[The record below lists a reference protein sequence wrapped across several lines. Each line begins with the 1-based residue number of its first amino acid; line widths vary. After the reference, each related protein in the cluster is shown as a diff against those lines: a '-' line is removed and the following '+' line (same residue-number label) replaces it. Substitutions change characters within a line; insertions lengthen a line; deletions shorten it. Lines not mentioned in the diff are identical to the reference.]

1 MTTQTLR
8 RRYGRA
14 VDPRN
19 VAAGI
24 DFHLD
29 EISAWRSGDRGTLGG
44 PSTGAGYAGRMLDAI
59 KRHEEA
65 LVLLGHE
72 PTIDYV
78 RLHGWADGQRG
89 PARIP
94 SRRFSV

>member
-1 MTTQTLR
+1 
-8 RRYGRA
+8 
-14 VDPRN
+14 
-19 VAAGI
+19 
-24 DFHLD
+24 
-29 EISAWRSGDRGTLGG
+29 
-44 PSTGAGYAGRMLDAI
+44 MLDAI

-89 PARIP
+89 PARIAP
-94 SRRFSV
+94 IFGLIPMGSRALVERGDVG